1 MACIHLPL
9 EVFPDGSYK
18 PINDS
23 ANITFDKCDVLPASS
38 NLPSINLTEI
48 LSGFGAKPNITTEQE
63 IMELLS
69 PATTEQETT
78 DLPSFATTEQ
88 ETMELSSST
97 TTEQEPD
104 IRVFVDPNKKRHH
117 SRNLTF
123 RKSKRTHNHTRK
135 HYDDTGNIERPVN
148 KI

>member
-48 LSGFGAKPNITTEQE
+48 LSGFGAKPYI
-63 IMELLS
+63 
-69 PATTEQETT
+69 ATEQETT
-78 DLPSFATTEQ
+78 ELPSFSATEQKTTEV
-88 ETMELSSST
+88 SSFSE
-97 TTEQEPD
+97 TEQEPD
-104 IRVFVDPNKKRHH
+104 IRVFVDPHKKRHH

-123 RKSKRTHNHTRK
+123 RKSKQTHNHTRK